1 MSLVW
6 QHILTDIPA
15 RWQDDTLLGFT
26 EPAAEAGLANGNLVC
41 PLPGTGIIEATGAEA
56 GTFLQ
61 GQLSNDILALDDGES
76 QLAAYCNPK
85 GRMLALFRVVRR
97 QNGYLLLLPQALLP
111 NVLKRL
117 RMYVL
122 RAKVTLTDVS
132 DHWAV
137 LGASGQ
143 QAAARLAE
151 QGLELPE
158 APDTGR
164 WQGDI
169 GIWRLRGEQ
178 PRALVLA
185 PAEQMAQLWTALEG
199 LPRAGE
205 PVWRLLDIRAGVPEI
220 LPGTQENII
229 PQMAN
234 LDLIGGI
241 SFTKGCYPGQEIVA
255 RMHYLGNLKRRT
267 YRLLI
272 DGDAPAPGAEVRDA
286 NGTLT
291 GEVVMAAPGT
301 GGQSEALAVL
311 QINRAGANDLQV
323 DGRPVQVQPVPYL
336 QEE

>member
-6 QHILTDIPA
+6 QHLLTDTSA
-15 RWQDDTLLGFT
+15 RWQDGTLLGFA
-26 EPAAEAGLANGNLVC
+26 EPAAEIAHSTGDFAC
-41 PLPGTGIIEATGAEA
+41 PLPGIGIIEATGAEA
-56 GTFLQ
+56 GAFLQ
-61 GQLSNDILALDDGES
+61 GQLSNDILALDAGAS

-85 GRMLALFRVVRR
+85 GRMLALFRVIRR
-97 QNGYLLLLPQALLP
+97 QDGYLLLLPRALLA

-122 RAKVTLTDVS
+122 RAKVTLADVS
-132 DHWAV
+132 DRWAA
-137 LGASGQ
+137 LGVSGE
-143 QAAARLAE
+143 QAAALLAA
-151 QGLELPE
+151 QGLELPD
-158 APDTGR
+158 APDAGR
-164 WQGDI
+164 WQDDA
-169 GIWRLRGEQ
+169 GIWRLRGER

-185 PAEQMAQLWTALEG
+185 PAERMAQLWTALAS
-199 LPRAGE
+199 LPRVGE

-220 LPGTQENII
+220 LPGAQESII

-286 NGTLT
+286 NGALA
-291 GEVVMAAPGT
+291 GEVVMAAPGPD
-301 GGQSEALAVL
+301 GRSEALAVL
-311 QINRAGANDLQV
+311 QMNRAGTTGLQV
-323 DGRPVQVQPVPYL
+323 DGRSVQAQPVPYL
-336 QEE
+336 QEA